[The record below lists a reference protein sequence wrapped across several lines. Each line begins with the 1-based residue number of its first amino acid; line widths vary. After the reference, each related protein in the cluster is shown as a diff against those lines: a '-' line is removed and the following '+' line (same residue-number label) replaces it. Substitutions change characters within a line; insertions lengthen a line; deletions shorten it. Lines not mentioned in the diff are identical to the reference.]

1 MGWSRV
7 AITVTFGQRLEAEA
21 AGHVDIREKSTAG
34 REYSGTKKERLELA
48 RHVCQKLTGLL

>member
-21 AGHVDIREKSTAG
+21 AGYVDIREKSTAG

-48 RHVCQKLTGLL
+48 